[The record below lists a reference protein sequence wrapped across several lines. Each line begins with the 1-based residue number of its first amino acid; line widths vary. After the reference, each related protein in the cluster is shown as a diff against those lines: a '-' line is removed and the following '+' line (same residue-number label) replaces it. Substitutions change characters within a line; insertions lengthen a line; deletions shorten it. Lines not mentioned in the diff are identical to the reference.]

1 MINIKDLIDNKT
13 SYSTTRWAFVVCV
26 RTVVIIAFITII
38 TWIILS
44 ILGKPTEGLFGGSA
58 TLCGV
63 IIGIVSTTK
72 ALQGFET
79 KHDGNI
85 IEDNKENKE
94 EEDNGK

>member
-63 IIGIVSTTK
+63 IIGIISTTK
-72 ALQGFET
+72 ALQGFES
-79 KHDGNI
+79 KKDKP

-94 EEDNGK
+94 EDNGK